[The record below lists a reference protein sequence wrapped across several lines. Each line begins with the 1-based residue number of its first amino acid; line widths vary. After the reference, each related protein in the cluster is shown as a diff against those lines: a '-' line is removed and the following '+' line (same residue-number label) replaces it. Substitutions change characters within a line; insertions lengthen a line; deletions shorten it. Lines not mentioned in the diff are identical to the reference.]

1 MICMQWVVGAGSC
14 HTDAP
19 PRASP
24 DQVTVHLQLSSA
36 QLSSALIVIVIVL
49 DPGDGSRG
57 PKAEQSAV
65 LTILAMND
73 H

>member
-1 MICMQWVVGAGSC
+1 MALGDLYAGWAALSC

-19 PRASP
+19 HRASP
-24 DQVTVHLQLSSA
+24 DQVTVHL